1 MVMGPDWYFH
11 VLLCD
16 WLSEGMASICVGLS
30 TANDS
35 AKKIYPRCAQLL
47 EFYVVKLATKANHH
61 SNLQKEQNWNSLIS
75 KI

>member
-1 MVMGPDWYFH
+1 
-11 VLLCD
+11 
-16 WLSEGMASICVGLS
+16 MASICVGLS